1 MKQNVGSIDKVLRI
15 VVGIALLSMLFLV
28 EGSAKWFG
36 LIGLVPLGTALIG
49 WCPLYSLIGLSTG
62 PAKGGGARHA

>member
-1 MKQNVGSIDKVLRI
+1 MKQNVGGIDKVVRLI
-15 VVGIALLSMLFLV
+15 AGLALLSMLFLV

-49 WCPLYSLIGLSTG
+49 WCPLYTLLGLSTC
-62 PAKGGGARHA
+62 PAKTGPGHA